1 MSYNLLENLTME
13 KALVIGELKCESFI
27 DPETGRIRV
36 RPLANQSL
44 PTKIVIECSSSERK
58 AHPVGTKF
66 RTENVKVCKKSD
78 GRIYLRAKGQMIYKL

>member
-1 MSYNLLENLTME
+1 ME
-13 KALVIGELKCESFI
+13 ESLVIGDILDNIKCESFK

-36 RPLANQSL
+36 RPLPNQGI
-44 PTKIVIECSSSERK
+44 PTKIVIECSSAERK

-78 GRIYLRAKGQMIYKL
+78 GRIYLRAKDQMIYKI